1 MNDPR
6 VQHCFA
12 PVTRSDTRLLLLGS
26 LPGAVSLAQRRYYAH
41 PRNQFWRLVGEVIGR
56 PLVPLDYA
64 ARLEILL
71 EAGIGLWDT
80 VAAAT
85 RRSSLDADIRLHA
98 PSDLTAL
105 VRDLPELRAVA
116 FNGGTSARI
125 GRTQLGPAT
134 GIDLVDLPSS
144 SPAYTLPFERK
155 LETWQRLRAY
165 LRQ

>member
-41 PRNQFWRLVGEVIGR
+41 PRNQFWRLAGEVIGQ
-56 PLVPLDYA
+56 PLVPLAYE
-64 ARLEILL
+64 ARLEALL

-85 RRSSLDADIRLHA
+85 RRGSLDANIRLHA
-98 PSDLTAL
+98 PSDLAAL
-105 VRDLPELRAVA
+105 AQGLPELRAVA
-116 FNGGTSARI
+116 FNGGTSGRI

-155 LETWQRLRAY
+155 LESWQRLRAY